1 MVPLGEKS
9 WGKLAGAVFVWC
21 FSPLSEFSGMP
32 ETHLENGMMEHVSG
46 FLNFSLFIKKGG
58 NNHILL
64 FLQQQHVYI
73 LIRGAFAL

>member
-46 FLNFSLFIKKGG
+46 FLNFSLLLKRVETTTFCCFY
-58 NNHILL
+58 NNSM
-64 FLQQQHVYI
+64 YI
-73 LIRGAFAL
+73 Y